1 MYLMTAAGADF
12 CNFIQDVIV
21 AGKGF
26 MNKLLLSM
34 KSGIVAEKV
43 CINELLPSTKSRI
56 VAGKVCINELLP
68 SMKSRIVA
76 GKKMSCNI
84 PRKWSFGK
92 KNMPLEKEKHGIR
105 HIVCLGRG
113 AEGRKICLIAR
124 KIAV

>member
-21 AGKGF
+21 VGKGF
-26 MNKLLLSM
+26 MNKLLLS
-34 KSGIVAEKV
+34 
-43 CINELLPSTKSRI
+43 T
-56 VAGKVCINELLP
+56 
-68 SMKSRIVA
+68 KSRIVA

-105 HIVCLGRG
+105 HIICLGRD
-113 AEGRKICLIAR
+113 AEGRKVCLQRR
-124 KIAV
+124 KSLE